1 MWFLFFRV
9 VILSCCYVF
18 IFLFLATSI
27 MFNVYWANL
36 FRSDIPQLDHPV
48 TEFCKRKW
56 FSKLGFRVFSVF
68 GDKCGILFPNPL
80 CLSGKGCIL
89 PKYLAL

>member
-1 MWFLFFRV
+1 MIF
-9 VILSCCYVF
+9 SCCFGF
-18 IFLFLATSI
+18 IFLLLATSI

-56 FSKLGFRVFSVF
+56 FSRSGFCVFSVF
-68 GDKCGILFPNPL
+68 GDKCAILLPNPL
-80 CLSGKGCIL
+80 CPSGKGCIL
-89 PKYLAL
+89 PEYLAL